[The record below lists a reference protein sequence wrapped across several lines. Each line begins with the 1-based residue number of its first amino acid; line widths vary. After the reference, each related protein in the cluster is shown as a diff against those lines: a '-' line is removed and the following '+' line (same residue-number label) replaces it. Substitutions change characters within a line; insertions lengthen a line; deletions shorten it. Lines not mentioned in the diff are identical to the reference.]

1 MKKSDKVIILDP
13 DGKDY
18 RLGLYLEEWNNTAS
32 LIDITYGG
40 MWDPEVIPNKYIK
53 PYSDDL
59 VDKLYKKTGIKRKF
73 SKIF

>member
-32 LIDITYGG
+32 LIDTTYGG
-40 MWDPEVIPNKYIK
+40 SDVIPNKYIK

-59 VDKLYKKTGIKRKF
+59 VDELYKKTGIERKF